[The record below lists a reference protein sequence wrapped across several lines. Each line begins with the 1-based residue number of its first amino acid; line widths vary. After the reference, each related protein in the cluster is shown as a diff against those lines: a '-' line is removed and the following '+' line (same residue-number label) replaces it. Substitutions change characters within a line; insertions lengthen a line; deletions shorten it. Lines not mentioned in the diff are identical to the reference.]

1 MADDK
6 MEKLIWGALNYARR
20 AARDQHIEADCIE
33 LEIAAAESTGA
44 IAAAQLIET
53 ARLADAVEALA
64 GVLGR
69 IATNI
74 GYLE

>member
-1 MADDK
+1 MGDDK
-6 MEKLIWGALNYARR
+6 MEKLIWGALHNARCV
-20 AARDQHIEADCIE
+20 AREHRLTDEDRE
-33 LEIAAAESTGA
+33 LETAAAETPGA

-53 ARLADAVEALA
+53 VRLADAVERVVDA
-64 GVLGR
+64 LGR

>member
-1 MADDK
+1 MANDK
-6 MEKLIWGALNYARR
+6 MEKLIWGALDYARR
-20 AARDQHIEADCIE
+20 AARNQRIGSDCIE
-33 LEIAAAESTGA
+33 LEIAAAEAPGA